1 VDRRH
6 PRVARVHEPAFSHP
20 DRRRGV
26 SELARLR
33 GSVPEPY
40 KRDLRTL
47 DYHLI
52 DAGHFAL

>member
-1 VDRRH
+1 
-6 PRVARVHEPAFSHP
+6 
-20 DRRRGV
+20 V

-33 GSVPEPY
+33 GSAPEPY

>member
-1 VDRRH
+1 MSPSFRT
-6 PRVARVHEPAFSHP
+6 P